1 MIALLIGLS
10 GCASQS
16 EALHSA
22 MEKAPGGAE
31 LDVSS
36 NQLRVD
42 IIPGESTPWLDKQSW
57 IADADTDWG
66 NLEIDILASIRV
78 SGRVTG
84 YSPTPFG
91 AEVPGSGQTPV
102 EATVALVREGTI
114 SGASVATDED
124 GNFALYVPP
133 ARGYTM
139 SIVPHDGQ
147 HLPFMVTTNADFE
160 TVTDLGELDLG
171 YGEPVHGAILDAS
184 GTPISGARVHLQD
197 LVTGT
202 EGASVLSNAEGRY
215 VLRASPGDY
224 AVVAQGQSGRAIP
237 RIAQDIEVRDDTS
250 VRVDFD
256 MGDLSVT
263 PVYGQVIDE
272 ASGQAIRDVGIR
284 FSSDSLDSI
293 DGTLEIET
301 ETDGDGIF
309 NRSLLPGTWVAQF
322 IPEYDSTL
330 APSEIVFDVT
340 ENGSG
345 IDLEQIELPPRIEF
359 RSVAID
365 DLDQPVA
372 GAAVN
377 ARELGFDGYIHSTT
391 TDMTGRFEL
400 LLPPSPVSLMVAPP
414 GEDLAVTN
422 VFVDPAGE
430 AGSVLVSR
438 GQRVEGQI
446 SSVGAGV
453 GFALVEIRDI
463 SGLLYATALTDP
475 NGQFQLRMEAF

>member
-1 MIALLIGLS
+1 MIGLLIALA
-10 GCASQS
+10 GCASQE
-16 EALHSA
+16 EALDA
-22 MEKAPGGAE
+22 TAERAPGGAE

-57 IADADTDWG
+57 IASADTDWG
-66 NLEIDILASIRV
+66 SLEIDILASVRV

-91 AEVPGSGQTPV
+91 AEVPGADQTPV
-102 EATVALVREGTI
+102 EATVSLIREGTI
-114 SGASVATDED
+114 SGAAVTTEED
-124 GNFALYVPP
+124 GSFALYVPP

-139 SIVPHDGQ
+139 SIIPHDGQ
-147 HLPFMVTTNADFE
+147 HLPFMVTTSADFE
-160 TVTDLGELDLG
+160 TATDLGTIDLG
-171 YGEPVHGAILDAS
+171 YGDPVHGSILDENGDPVRS
-184 GTPISGARVHLQD
+184 ARVHLRD
-197 LVTGT
+197 LATGA
-202 EGASVLSNAEGRY
+202 EGAPVLSNDEGRY

-224 AVVAQGQSGRAIP
+224 EVVAQGQAGQAVPRLTQVVSVVEDVSTRA
-237 RIAQDIEVRDDTS
+237 
-250 VRVDFD
+250 DFD
-256 MGDLSVT
+256 MGDLGIA
-263 PVYGQVIDE
+263 PVYGQVVDQE
-272 ASGQAIRDVGIR
+272 SGRAIRDVRIR
-284 FSSDSLDSI
+284 FSSESLDSV

-309 NRSLLPGTWVAQF
+309 NRSLLPGAWVAQL
-322 IPEYDSTL
+322 IPEYDSAV
-330 APSEIVFDVT
+330 APSEIAFTVSAAAT
-340 ENGSG
+340 GL
-345 IDLEQIELPPRIEF
+345 DLGRVELPPRIEF
-359 RSVAID
+359 RSVAVD
-365 DLDQPVA
+365 DFEQPVA

-391 TDMTGRFEL
+391 TDSTGRFEL

-414 GEDLAVTN
+414 GGDLAVTN
-422 VFVDPAGE
+422 VFVNPAGE

-438 GQRVEGQI
+438 GQRVEGRI

-475 NGQFQLRMEAF
+475 SGFFQLRMEAF